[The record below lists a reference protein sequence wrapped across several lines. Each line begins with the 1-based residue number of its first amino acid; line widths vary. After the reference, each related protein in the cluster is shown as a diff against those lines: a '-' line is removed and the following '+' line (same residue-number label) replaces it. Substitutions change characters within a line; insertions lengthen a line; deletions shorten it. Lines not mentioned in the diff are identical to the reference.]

1 MSDLEAAT
9 AATPVRRH
17 ARQPAREFAGKHAKS
32 AARKQKRKRR
42 ERLTVPAD
50 KRWLDW
56 PEAESVS
63 NLSRNSLRPYLD
75 EIGAKRVGNRLIIDR
90 YKLDEWLAGQPS
102 AAEERAAPRPRSG
115 STGSRGSN
123 RRRTMSE
130 AAS

>member
-1 MSDLEAAT
+1 MSDLGAAT
-9 AATPVRRH
+9 VATPAHERARRH
-17 ARQPAREFAGKHAKS
+17 AAKS

-56 PEAESVS
+56 PQAESVS

-102 AAEERAAPRPRSG
+102 AAE
-115 STGSRGSN
+115 
-123 RRRTMSE
+123 
-130 AAS
+130 

>member
-1 MSDLEAAT
+1 MSNLEAAT
-9 AATPVRRH
+9 VAMR
-17 ARQPAREFAGKHAKS
+17 ARKQARPPARAAKS
-32 AARKQKRKRR
+32 ATRKQKQKRKRR

-90 YKLDEWLAGQPS
+90 FKLDEWLAAQPS
-102 AAEERAAPRPRSG
+102 AAV
-115 STGSRGSN
+115 
-123 RRRTMSE
+123 
-130 AAS
+130 